1 MPSELQRVA
10 EQLLGCLNESARAVS
25 YLHDRARKSREA
37 AAWIGGTSNN
47 PSARMAAMQL
57 DQAARRCEEA
67 AHYLS
72 QADSRARAW
81 VEQMVSGIRTT
92 EPSGGPAGRRSP
104 SPADGTPRS
113 DRQKEGKQDR
123 EASTTDKLTGVGDE
137 TIPRAPSRP
146 SSSEPDRFEPVARGI
161 LERVPVRKLGD
172 KTHGKWIN
180 AADEEED
187 LVSGYDNDSADVKRF
202 MEEHNIRIAPGPD
215 TLGSH
220 VEVKFAMR
228 MRRDGLTDE
237 TIMIN
242 NRPCPGPYGCHRNLW
257 KFLPDG
263 ARLTVYGPDGFK
275 RTYPE

>member
-10 EQLLGCLNESARAVS
+10 IQLLASLDESVRAVN
-25 YLHDRARKSREA
+25 YLHDRARKNREA
-37 AAWIGGTSNN
+37 AAWIGSSTNN
-47 PSARMAAMQL
+47 PNARIAAMRL
-57 DQAARRCEEA
+57 DDAARRCEEA

-72 QADSRARAW
+72 HAESRARAW
-81 VEQMVSGIRTT
+81 VEQMVSGVRTT
-92 EPSGGPAGRRSP
+92 DNATRVGAKTKPQGP
-104 SPADGTPRS
+104 SP
-113 DRQKEGKQDR
+113 
-123 EASTTDKLTGVGDE
+123 
-137 TIPRAPSRP
+137 P
-146 SSSEPDRFEPVARGI
+146 SSGQPDSFVPVARGI
-161 LERVPVRKLGD
+161 LERLPVRKSGD

-180 AADEEED
+180 AAGEEVD

-202 MEEHNIRIAPGPD
+202 MEEHNIKIAPGPD

-220 VEVKFAMR
+220 VEVKFALR
-228 MRRDGLTDE
+228 MRRDGLTEE
-237 TIMIN
+237 TITIN